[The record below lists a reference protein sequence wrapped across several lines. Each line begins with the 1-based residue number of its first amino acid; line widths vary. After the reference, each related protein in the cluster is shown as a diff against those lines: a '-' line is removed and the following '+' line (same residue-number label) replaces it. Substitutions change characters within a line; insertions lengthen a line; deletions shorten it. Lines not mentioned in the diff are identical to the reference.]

1 MIQREKS
8 VTGKKLVVQPKQRL
22 EYVPG
27 LMLLRVREGAVRP
40 ELGPGRLKITAAETK
55 RLPDTVSEPLD
66 YLRRNAGL
74 KAVHP
79 LFSTQRARIERASMS
94 SAVRGRL
101 AILSSVSDPE
111 NGELSGISLLS
122 LDPRKVTPTL
132 MKHLTASAA
141 VQFAEPVPARWLAGA
156 GVDPMQNLQWGL
168 RAIRW
173 FDADVPDASGI
184 RVGVLDTGI
193 DTKHPDLRHVD
204 IEYHHV
210 GLKAQDIVGHGT
222 HVAGIIAA
230 TTNNGVGIS
239 GIANCKLA
247 AWKIFPDEPISGDF
261 YVDTERYLQALNAA
275 VGAGVKVIN
284 LSIGG
289 TASSQTE
296 AILFRRL
303 ERQGIIVVAAMG
315 NEYED
320 GNPKEYPAAYRGV
333 FAVGSVAE
341 NGRRSWFS
349 NTGRHIDLLAPGS
362 NILSTLPTTSS
373 PYRDETD
380 FASWS
385 GTSMATPHVVAVA
398 ALVAARYPTKD
409 AGQVKKRLLRTTT
422 RLGAMKKRAW
432 TPAYGRGLLN
442 VKKALS

>member
-8 VTGKKLVVQPKQRL
+8 VAGKKLVVQSKQRL

-27 LMLLRVREGAVRP
+27 LMLLRVRAGAVRP
-40 ELGPGRLKITAAETK
+40 ELGPGRLKMTAAETK
-55 RLPDTVSEPLD
+55 RLPDTVSAPLD

-74 KAVHP
+74 KAVRP
-79 LFSTQRARIERASMS
+79 LFSSQRARIERASMS
-94 SAVRGRL
+94 SVDRGKL

-122 LDPRKVTPTL
+122 LDPKKVTPTL
-132 MKHLTASAA
+132 MKRLTASAG

-173 FDADVPDASGI
+173 FDAAIPDAGEI
-184 RVGVLDTGI
+184 RVGILDTGI
-193 DTKHPDLRHVD
+193 DTKHPDLKHVD

-210 GLKAQDIVGHGT
+210 DLKAQDIVGHGT

-247 AWKIFPDEPISGDF
+247 AWKIFPDKPVSGDF
-261 YVDTERYLQALNAA
+261 YVDSERYLQALNAV
-275 VGAGVKVIN
+275 VGAGVKVVN

-289 TASSQTE
+289 TASSRTE

-315 NEYED
+315 NEYEE
-320 GNPKEYPAAYRGV
+320 GNPKEYPAGYRGV

-349 NTGRHIDLLAPGS
+349 NTGRHIDLVAPGS
-362 NILSTLPTTSS
+362 NILSTLPTMSS

-380 FASWS
+380 YASWS
-385 GTSMATPHVVAVA
+385 GTSMATPHVAAAA
-398 ALVAARYPTKD
+398 ALVAARYPSKD
-409 AGQVKKRLLRTTT
+409 AGQIKKHLLRTTT